1 MKQREKQKPRLM
13 FNQSTKKKFPSNL
26 ETKITGITATRCP
39 LIMSEAMDEK
49 LFSKRAQEI
58 WSFLSP
64 VWRDVLSSTNF
75 WTWDCAENFITT
87 AQAAAKAR
95 LAATLVSSLTTGNN
109 NLNSMFVYGLIS
121 GPTFWTNKVTK
132 LATPTLLKK
141 KKEVKIY
148 IKQ

>member
-64 VWRDVLSSTNF
+64 V
-75 WTWDCAENFITT
+75 
-87 AQAAAKAR
+87 
-95 LAATLVSSLTTGNN
+95 
-109 NLNSMFVYGLIS
+109 
-121 GPTFWTNKVTK
+121 
-132 LATPTLLKK
+132 
-141 KKEVKIY
+141 
-148 IKQ
+148 